1 MAYIEFA
8 NKESAIK
15 AKRLDESL
23 FKGRQLTVMP
33 KRKNKPGF
41 SRGGMGYGSRGANNP
56 MAFMLQL
63 MRGMTRGMV
72 RGGRGGRGGPPGGF
86 RGRGG
91 RGGASGPSGSSE
103 QAT

>member
-1 MAYIEFA
+1 VWVNSKGDNSQESKYLNITWVSNLITNNFSIAYIEFA

-15 AKRLDESL
+15 AKRIDETL

-63 MRGMTRGMV
+63 MRGMTRGI
-72 RGGRGGRGGPPGGF
+72 
-86 RGRGG
+86 
-91 RGGASGPSGSSE
+91 
-103 QAT
+103 

>member
-1 MAYIEFA
+1 MWVNSKGDNSQESKYLNITWVSNLITNNFSIAYIEFA

-15 AKRLDESL
+15 AKRIDETL

-41 SRGGMGYGSRGANNP
+41 SRGGMGYGSRGANNR

-63 MRGMTRGMV
+63 MRGMTRGI
-72 RGGRGGRGGPPGGF
+72 
-86 RGRGG
+86 
-91 RGGASGPSGSSE
+91 
-103 QAT
+103 